1 MQGSTSYQ
9 FVMQLLCFILSSR
22 YVSLDLLKPQAPDDP
37 FSHAWEKISP
47 SAKKLLPKDGLI
59 ITSQPEH
66 KDPLDLPTY
75 SRSRQAVDLVKQ
87 FGKDSRIFR
96 KVSKTASNFRS
107 QLSLKA
113 RARPHKQAG
122 SAEQCRSIG
131 SEMSSETAGAPA
143 GLSNSSESAKFSPRE
158 SAESPEPSG
167 PSTYFATI
175 GSDSFP
181 HSSGTSRLTELEG
194 LTSSYQAHKLDS
206 FSKSDDLGNSFGE
219 GEPPNAK
226 HPPNVLAPT
235 LEPPRFEIIL
245 KSGVRE
251 PTQWER
257 REFHELKVICT
268 KAFSNRKLSFELGNG
283 KEYTMDNFTQL
294 LKTKISSK
302 NPQYEYWKLLS
313 RNVLSDRIINDVE
326 AAWNSLYRLKRDIGF
341 DKTKV
346 ENSIVDWIENL
357 DQEQVEKDFRNEREI
372 AIKVIKKSKVKL
384 EKKVE
389 FYFPDIKSMIYNSNS
404 DKLER
409 FANARGIQNLSKQH
423 EEFGNPTFSTV
434 EDIIK
439 TLPHEFDLTTE
450 IYRYL
455 LITGFENILKEI
467 REEADNH
474 LKAIA
479 QKHVHDFLKN
489 TSSIMPHVESYIES
503 LNENDFERH
512 FGLIPSKIYQKL
524 HEVPLRSERIK
535 YAICKNK
542 HSMKKEDVRA
552 LKNFSSDINKFRNE
566 IQVMIERYISLGQIQ
581 NVEKLM
587 KLKNEAISFN
597 PVNHPYVEHL
607 FSENMI
613 DQSTKLNLNPEKRIT
628 KKEFL
633 EIVGTEQEFT
643 ALLMSKFRSNLLG
656 RIVNISHTHEFK
668 KELKRKAIKI
678 LGETY
683 VEGFEYDAKSFYL
696 TRDAFEKSGGI
707 QFEKALKVYS
717 KKAQKELR
725 SQPDLISIAE
735 ALVEAHIHEENKPFY
750 LEQDVSQLLDE
761 MNIKNLQDFS
771 DREGIFRELQSF
783 DERFSVF
790 YHTPLVRGDSRLKGT
805 SFENLT
811 EDSRTKLNYIA
822 KMIYENLGTL
832 NSLYE
837 ENSELRKQIA
847 RMERNFYQDI
857 PQILEFMQVIH
868 RHVPNVERPLK
879 SGWDSYFTLKNLSFF
894 MTGPKHY

>member
-37 FSHAWEKISP
+37 FSHAWEKFSVSSNVWQLPKDGEGLREVESLAGPRLEHSAPFCNDHPPSASQNSPSHEISPLAVQQQKP

-75 SRSRQAVDLVKQ
+75 SRSRQAVYLVKQ
-87 FGKDSRIFR
+87 FGKDSKIFR
-96 KVSKTASNFRS
+96 KFSKTASNFRS

-175 GSDSFP
+175 GSGSFP

-226 HPPNVLAPT
+226 HPPNVLA
-235 LEPPRFEIIL
+235 
-245 KSGVRE
+245 
-251 PTQWER
+251 
-257 REFHELKVICT
+257 
-268 KAFSNRKLSFELGNG
+268 KLSFELGNG

-302 NPQYEYWKLLS
+302 NPQYEYWKILS
-313 RNVLSDRIINDVE
+313 RNVLSDRIINDVK

-409 FANARGIQNLSKQH
+409 FSNARGIQNLSKKH
-423 EEFGNPTFSTV
+423 EEFVNPTFSTV
-434 EDIIK
+434 EDVIK
-439 TLPHEFDLTTE
+439 TLPHEIDLNTE

-455 LITGFENILKEI
+455 LITGFEDVLKEI

-761 MNIKNLQDFS
+761 MNIKNLQ
-771 DREGIFRELQSF
+771 G
-783 DERFSVF
+783 
-790 YHTPLVRGDSRLKGT
+790 
-805 SFENLT
+805 
-811 EDSRTKLNYIA
+811 
-822 KMIYENLGTL
+822 M
-832 NSLYE
+832 
-837 ENSELRKQIA
+837 
-847 RMERNFYQDI
+847 
-857 PQILEFMQVIH
+857 
-868 RHVPNVERPLK
+868 
-879 SGWDSYFTLKNLSFF
+879 
-894 MTGPKHY
+894 